1 MMSEQRENEG
11 ALFKNARKE
20 TDKHADYRGEAM
32 VDGVAYYLDAW
43 INTSKNGDKYM
54 KLRFRPKEIK

>member
-1 MMSEQRENEG
+1 MSEQRENEG

-20 TDKHADYRGEAM
+20 TDKHADYRGEAT